1 MKYALYGDAQLR
13 HRVAWSLGQIWVN
26 SGADIGQSRHMVEY
40 QKILANNSFGNYRD
54 LMKQMTLSPTMGDYL
69 SMSLSTKN
77 NPNENYAREI
87 MQLFTVGLF
96 MLNPDGTVQVDGSGT
111 PIPSYDQNNVNNLT
125 RVFTGWTFCQTAASC
140 PNLAVGTVNYIDP
153 MLLTANNHDVGAKTL
168 LNYPGANAADR
179 DIAACAAPCTTTAQI
194 TAYANASLDHA
205 IDNIYNHPNLAPF
218 VSKTLIQQMVTSDP
232 TPAYVAR
239 ISAVFNANRSSS
251 TQMKEVV
258 KAILLD
264 PEARGDTKTDPGYGK
279 LREPVLYA
287 TNLFRMFNAKSA
299 DGLSQS
305 DGFVLGR
312 GEFTGMAQ
320 VPYYSPTVFNFYPP
334 GYVVP
339 GTALLGPEFAIMTT
353 STSISRTN
361 FVQRIVFNAPAI
373 PVGAPHLQTLS
384 TADSTGN
391 LLVDELN
398 RRMLH
403 NTMPAAMK
411 TAILPAVT
419 SFAATDPLNRVRQAA
434 YLIATSHQYQ
444 VER

>member
-1 MKYALYGDAQLR
+1 M
-13 HRVAWSLGQIWVN
+13 
-26 SGADIGQSRHMVEY
+26 
-40 QKILANNSFGNYRD
+40 
-54 LMKQMTLSPTMGDYL
+54 
-69 SMSLSTKN
+69 
-77 NPNENYAREI
+77 
-87 MQLFTVGLF
+87 
-96 MLNPDGTVQVDGSGT
+96 
-111 PIPSYDQNNVNNLT
+111 
-125 RVFTGWTFCQTAASC
+125 TGWTFCQTAASC

-153 MLLTANNHDVGAKTL
+153 MLLNSANHDVAAKTL
-168 LNYPGANAADR
+168 LNYPGAVAADR
-179 DIAACAAPCTTTAQI
+179 DITACAAPCTTAAQI

-205 IDNIYNHPNLAPF
+205 IDNIYNHPNVAPF
-218 VSKTLIQQMVTSDP
+218 VCKTMIQQMVTSDP

-239 ISAVFNANRSSS
+239 ISAVFNANRSSP

-264 PEARGDTKTDPGYGK
+264 PEARGDTKTDPSYGK

-287 TNLFRMFNAKSA
+287 TNLFRLFNAKSA

-320 VPYYSPTVFNFYPP
+320 VQFYSPTVFNFYPP
-334 GYVVP
+334 SYVVP

-353 STSISRTN
+353 STSISRAN
-361 FVQRIVFNAPAI
+361 FVQRIVFNVQAI
-373 PVGAPHLQTLS
+373 PVGAPNAPAGTALDFIDLQALS
-384 TADSTGN
+384 TADATGN
-391 LLVDELN
+391 QLVDELN

-419 SFAATDPLNRVRQAA
+419 SFAATDPINRVRQAV

-444 VER
+444 VQR